1 MMQPRQYLPGDLI
14 AADQRH
20 VVALVVASGAG
31 NYVYLQLYVPSVPG
45 EVFESR
51 IYTSTDHPSR
61 KVWFLEQSSREAK

>member
-1 MMQPRQYLPGDLI
+1 MFFEPGDII
-14 AADQRH
+14 AHSSGNIFR
-20 VVALVVASGAG
+20 LVVASGAG